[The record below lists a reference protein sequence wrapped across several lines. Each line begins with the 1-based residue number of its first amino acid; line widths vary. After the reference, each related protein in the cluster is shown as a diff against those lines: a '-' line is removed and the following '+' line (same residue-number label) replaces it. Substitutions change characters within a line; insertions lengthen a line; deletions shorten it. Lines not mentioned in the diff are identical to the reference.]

1 METHPVGGKT
11 PGQRTYAFEIE
22 SAYVEPGTIAG
33 LLEGVVGITHVRER
47 RLFSGQRE
55 IHAKFRYMNR
65 DYVVW
70 EPFGDNTRY
79 WIGPKDSSA
88 NAVSI
93 GLIEEV
99 FKRYRPPF
107 RRRVIGDLM
116 SLPLV
121 KHLVGRNTTS

>member
-1 METHPVGGKT
+1 METFPVAGKM

-22 SAYVEPGTIAG
+22 SAYVEPGAIAR
-33 LLEGVVGITHVRER
+33 LLKGVVGVAFVRER
-47 RLFSGQRE
+47 RLCSGQRE
-55 IHAKFRYMNR
+55 IHAEFRYMNR
-65 DYVVW
+65 EFVVW

-88 NAVSI
+88 NAVGI
-93 GLIEEV
+93 GLVEDA

-107 RRRVIGDLM
+107 RRRLIGGLM

-121 KHLVGRNTTS
+121 KQLVSP